1 MNERVGVDVEATGER
16 SEPAQSRGVP
26 GQASPPSTGGSTDQS
41 YVQKVLAVLVLL
53 SLAVGC
59 FVVLRPFIAAILW
72 ATILTFATWPAFVR
86 LERLV
91 NGRRGLAALLMTLI
105 AGTLLLVPIVLLSFS
120 LAENVMRVTEEIRA
134 MLASGLPPLPAR
146 AADLPVV
153 GQQLS
158 AFWERVGHDAAAL
171 NAAIQPYL
179 GPIREWLLAR
189 GSDILEGIV
198 QLSVSLLAAFF
209 LYRDGP
215 TVVRTLDAIG
225 ARIAGPRAGRL
236 IRTAGGTI
244 NSVVRGVLGT
254 SVIQAILMA
263 VGLGLAG
270 VPGALLLGFISF
282 FLSLIPMALLIIWL
296 PATIWLASQDA
307 EISAAMIAIWGIV
320 VGQIDNFLRPYL
332 IHKGSDLPILLIFLG
347 VLGGALAFGFIGI
360 FLGPTLLA
368 VGHNLIQEWSAPET
382 AAMDETLRPTEQIA
396 GDVDRLA

>member
-1 MNERVGVDVEATGER
+1 
-16 SEPAQSRGVP
+16 
-26 GQASPPSTGGSTDQS
+26 
-41 YVQKVLAVLVLL
+41 VLL

-72 ATILTFATWPAFVR
+72 ATILSFATWPAFAR
-86 LERLV
+86 LEQLV

-105 AGTLLLVPIVLLSFS
+105 VGALLLVPVVLLSFS
-120 LAENVMRVTEEIRA
+120 LAENVMRVTEAIRA

-146 AADLPVV
+146 AAALPVV
-153 GQQLS
+153 GQRLS
-158 AFWERVGHDAAAL
+158 AFWERAGHDAATL

-189 GSDILEGIV
+189 GTNILEGVV
-198 QLSVSLLAAFF
+198 QLSISLLAAFF

-215 TVVRTLDAIG
+215 AVLRTLDAIG
-225 ARIAGPRAGRL
+225 ARIAGPRASRL

-254 SVIQAILMA
+254 SVIQALLMA

-282 FLSLIPMALLIIWL
+282 FLALVPMALTLVWL
-296 PATIWLASQDA
+296 PAAIWLASQDA
-307 EISAAMIAIWGIV
+307 ELWAAALAIWGIV

-382 AAMDETLRPTEQIA
+382 TAKNTALRTAKQVADDANRPA
-396 GDVDRLA
+396 